1 MFCKNRNSVPRMK
14 ESKYKDHKT
23 KYENKESKIE
33 VQCLPDEEARTGDE
47 RSSNGEHELRG

>member
-1 MFCKNRNSVPRMK
+1 MCFAKT
-14 ESKYKDHKT
+14 HKT

-47 RSSNGEHELRG
+47 SSSNGEHELRG